1 MRRALWQKKNLGLL
15 TIASVLFTSLVACE
29 ITVVENDDGTID
41 VVVESCLLGEF
52 EGDAN
57 YSITSRSGDSEPF
70 VVNSTS
76 RHTVTFGEDFKPV
89 SYPLML
95 GLLSTSQPDDLTD
108 MPEIDFFENSGM
120 KNFSW
125 VTRETIGDSFRD
137 VRTDATFEVNN
148 ALFEKTRYRIEFDFI
163 GEQFFFNEIDDDPQ
177 NDDDADSSVSFS
189 GNYVLEGELTDPETL
204 NYGSSTEQ
212 TVTDEAIGFEETIE
226 GTGSGEFKLI
236 VRNDF

>member
-1 MRRALWQKKNLGLL
+1 MRRLWQFKQFQLLGITGFLL
-15 TIASVLFTSLVACE
+15 TAMAACE
-29 ITVVENDDGTID
+29 VTIVENDDGTTDII
-41 VVVESCLLGEF
+41 VESCLLGDF
-52 EGDAN
+52 EGDAD
-57 YSITSRSGDSEPF
+57 YTIASRSGDSDPF
-70 VVNSTS
+70 VVESTS

-89 SYPLML
+89 SAPLML
-95 GLLSTSQPDDLTD
+95 GLLSTAQPDDLTD
-108 MPEIDFFENSGM
+108 MPEIDFFEESGM

-148 ALFEKTRYRIEFDFI
+148 ALFEKTRFRIEFDFV
-163 GEQFFFNEIDDDPQ
+163 GGQFFFNEIDDDPQ
-177 NDDDADSSVSFS
+177 NDDDADSSVTFS
-189 GNYVLEGELTDPETL
+189 GHYILEGELTDPETL

-212 TVTDEAIGFEETIE
+212 TVTDESFGFEETIE